1 MENIEA
7 GPSQPKAGPSSYS
20 AADRTA
26 APSSH
31 SAVLPAPTPAPER
44 PLAQTHFYSV
54 EYPGYV
60 HPTSVPLAI
69 ERLGG
74 PNAIDGAFRRATGR
88 DKVESLLELRLRPG
102 NPYAHPVPG
111 EIVPT
116 NNVVLKVVKRRRKS
130 KEGEKGNGALG
141 EYTVEAVGVV
151 PKTARFRSMAD
162 FQYQPDMSDPVA
174 QLRKAM
180 DTMDGEDAPMVP
192 SRSLRRHGTVDSILR
207 YHIPP
212 EKEDYTVTEA
222 DPAAMDIDPQLLG
235 EGELAGPSPPTK
247 IRSNLRLFTP
257 PLFSRQG
264 VPQNYNY
271 KANPASVETIV
282 VDEETGKEKKRLI
295 NRMRW
300 KGFGPIA
307 ISYADKGVPDKPSAA
322 VEEQRSQADKRI
334 LKRLEELFEERPV
347 WTRAAIFNQFTPME
361 VRDIINSKYLL
372 PLVSYVFEDGP
383 WRDTYVRLGYDPRQD
398 PEARFYQRLYFRN
411 INHPISRPSVVS
423 RRQEQRNESAQARF
437 SGVDDRRSHIFDGV
451 TVTSETAA
459 FQLCDITDPMLKE
472 MIEDEDAVRETCNER
487 DGWYTTHALER
498 IKTVLRHKF
507 FSLLLGHVATR
518 EECER
523 LLVPEEGTDKLPQ
536 RHRHRLKAGKHNMAK
551 GALPPEDAAAH
562 RLMTTLE
569 QQRKTFPTR

>member
-1 MENIEA
+1 MECDPPLHA
-7 GPSQPKAGPSSYS
+7 GPSQSIAGPS
-20 AADRTA
+20 T
-26 APSSH
+26 
-31 SAVLPAPTPAPER
+31 LPAPAINPPHPQPGPGSTPTAAPER
-44 PLAQTHFYSV
+44 PLPTAHFYSV

-60 HPTSVPLAI
+60 QPTSAPLAI

-74 PNAIDGAFRRATGR
+74 QHAIDTAFRRATGR
-88 DKVESLLELRLRPG
+88 DRVESLLELRLRPS
-102 NPYAHPVPG
+102 NPYAHPIPG
-111 EIVPT
+111 EVVPT
-116 NNVVLKVVKRRRKS
+116 SNIVFKVVKRKWRRQ
-130 KEGEKGNGALG
+130 NGDTASGDGAVG

-162 FQYQPDMSDPVA
+162 FQYQPNMSDPVA
-174 QLRKAM
+174 KLRNAM
-180 DTMDGEDAPMVP
+180 DTMDVEE
-192 SRSLRRHGTVDSILR
+192 LLQ

-212 EKEDYTVTEA
+212 EKEEYTITAAEA
-222 DPAAMDIDPQLLG
+222 DPSAMDIDPQLLG
-235 EGELAGPSPPTK
+235 GHAADSNADPKTK
-247 IRSNLRLFTP
+247 SNLRLFPP

-271 KANPASVETIV
+271 KANTASVETIV
-282 VDEETGKEKKRLI
+282 VDEDTGEEKKRLI

-307 ISYADKGVPDKPSAA
+307 VSYTDKNVPEKPSAT
-322 VEEQRSQADKRI
+322 VEEQRGQADKKI
-334 LKRLEELFEERPV
+334 LKRLGELFQERPV
-347 WTRAAIFNQFTPME
+347 WTRAAIFNQFMPLE

-383 WRDTYVRLGYDPRQD
+383 WRDTYVRLGYDPRAD
-398 PEARFYQRLYFRN
+398 PDARLYQRLYFRN
-411 INHPISRPSVVS
+411 INHPIVRPSVVT

-437 SGVDDRRSHIFDGV
+437 SGMDERRSHIFDGE

-459 FQLCDITDPMLKE
+459 FQLCDITDAMLKE
-472 MIEDEDAVRETCNER
+472 MIEADDEDSLRESCNER

-507 FSLLLGHVATR
+507 FSLLLGHVATQQ
-518 EECER
+518 ECEA
-523 LLVPEEGTDKLPQ
+523 LLVPQEGTDKLPQ
-536 RHRHRLKAGKHNMAK
+536 RHRHRLKFGKHNMAK

-569 QQRKTFPTR
+569 QQRKNLKFPPQ

>member
-1 MENIEA
+1 MEQPEA
-7 GPSQPKAGPSSYS
+7 GPSQPQPGPSNTSP
-20 AADRTA
+20 TA
-26 APSSH
+26 TNAPNPGTSS
-31 SAVLPAPTPAPER
+31 SSPAPAPAPER
-44 PLAQTHFYSV
+44 PLPQTHFYSV

-60 HPTSVPLAI
+60 RPTSVPLAI

-74 PNAIDGAFRRATGR
+74 PNAIDGAFRRASGR

-116 NNVVLKVVKRRRKS
+116 SNVVLKVVKRRKKR
-130 KEGEKGNGALG
+130 KEGQGLEDGAVG
-141 EYTVEAVGVV
+141 EYTIEAVGVV

-174 QLRKAM
+174 HLRKAM
-180 DTMDGEDAPMVP
+180 DTMD
-192 SRSLRRHGTVDSILR
+192 VDGILR

-212 EKEDYTVTEA
+212 EKEDYTITEA
-222 DPAAMDIDPQLLG
+222 DPSAMDIDPQLLG
-235 EGELAGPSPPTK
+235 EGEAAGPSGPTK
-247 IRSNLRLFTP
+247 TRSNLRLFTP

-282 VDEETGKEKKRLI
+282 VDEETGEEKKRLI

-300 KGFGPIA
+300 KGYGPIA
-307 ISYADKGVPDKPSAA
+307 ISYADKGVPDKPSAP
-322 VEEQRSQADKRI
+322 VEEQRSQADKKI
-334 LKRLEELFEERPV
+334 LKRLAELFEERPV

-437 SGVDDRRSHIFDGV
+437 SGVDDRRSHIFDGT

-536 RHRHRLKAGKHNMAK
+536 RHRHRLKFGKHNMAK

>member
-1 MENIEA
+1 MENTEA
-7 GPSQPKAGPSSYS
+7 GPSRPFAEPSTTYVN
-20 AADRTA
+20 ADSRP
-26 APSSH
+26 PSE
-31 SAVLPAPTPAPER
+31 PAPER
-44 PLAQTHFYSV
+44 PLPNNHYYSV

-60 HPTSVPLAI
+60 RTASVPTAV

-74 PNAIDGAFRRATGR
+74 PNAIDSAFRRASGR

-116 NNVVLKVVKRRRKS
+116 SNIVLKVVKRKRKI
-130 KEGEKGNGALG
+130 KEGEAGPIDGAVG
-141 EYTVEAVGVV
+141 EYTVEAVGVI

-162 FQYQPDMSDPVA
+162 FQYQPDMSDPLA
-174 QLRKAM
+174 HLRKAM
-180 DTMDGEDAPMVP
+180 DTMD
-192 SRSLRRHGTVDSILR
+192 VDGILR

-212 EKEDYTVTEA
+212 EDENYTVTEA
-222 DPAAMDIDPQLLG
+222 DPSAMDIDPQLLG
-235 EGELAGPSPPTK
+235 EGEAATSGTDPK
-247 IRSNLRLFTP
+247 IRSNLRLFPP
-257 PLFSRQG
+257 PLFSRQC

-271 KANPASVETIV
+271 KANTASIQTIV
-282 VDEETGKEKKRLI
+282 VDEDTGEEKKRLI
-295 NRMRW
+295 NRTRW

-307 ISYADKGVPDKPSAA
+307 ISYDHKGVPDKPSQT
-322 VEEQRSQADKRI
+322 VEEQRGQADKKI
-334 LKRLEELFEERPV
+334 LTKLEKLFDERPV

-361 VRDIINSKYLL
+361 MRDIINSKYLL

-423 RRQEQRNESAQARF
+423 RRQEQRNEFAQTRF
-437 SGVDDRRSHIFDGV
+437 SGVDDRRSHIFDGT

-472 MIEDEDAVRETCNER
+472 MIEDEDALRETCNER

-523 LLVPEEGTDKLPQ
+523 LLVPEEGTEKLPQ
-536 RHRHRLKAGKHNMAK
+536 RHRHRLKFGKHNMAK

-569 QQRKTFPTR
+569 QQRKTFPPR

>member
-1 MENIEA
+1 MDQPEA
-7 GPSQPKAGPSSYS
+7 GPSQIYADATATTDAS
-20 AADRTA
+20 ATDANSIQNPVTQA
-26 APSSH
+26 
-31 SAVLPAPTPAPER
+31 TPAPER
-44 PLAQTHFYSV
+44 PLPSTHFYSV

-60 HPTSVPLAI
+60 RPSSAPLAI

-74 PNAIDGAFRRATGR
+74 PHAIDSAFRRASGR

-102 NPYAHPVPG
+102 NPYAHPIPG

-116 NNVVLKVVKRRRKS
+116 SNIVLKVVKRRRRRKDGQEF
-130 KEGEKGNGALG
+130 EGGQQDGAVG
-141 EYTVEAVGVV
+141 EYTVEAVGTV

-174 QLRKAM
+174 HLRTAM
-180 DTMDGEDAPMVP
+180 DTMD
-192 SRSLRRHGTVDSILR
+192 VDGILK

-212 EKEDYTVTEA
+212 ETEDYTVTET
-222 DPAAMDIDPQLLG
+222 DPSAMEIDPQLLG
-235 EGELAGPSPPTK
+235 EGEVAMSNTSAK
-247 IRSNLRLFTP
+247 TRSNLRLFTP

-282 VDEETGKEKKRLI
+282 VDEETGEEKKRLI

-300 KGFGPIA
+300 KGYGPIA

-322 VEEQRSQADKRI
+322 VEEQRGQADKKI
-334 LKRLEELFEERPV
+334 LQRLEELFAERPV
-347 WTRAAIFNQFTPME
+347 WTRAAIFNQFTPLE

-472 MIEDEDAVRETCNER
+472 MIEDEDALRETCSER

-498 IKTVLRHKF
+498 IKAVLRHKF
-507 FSLLLGHVATR
+507 FSLLLGHIATR

-523 LLVPEEGTDKLPQ
+523 LLVPDEGTDKLPQ
-536 RHRHRLKAGKHNMAK
+536 RHRHRLKFGKHNMAK

-569 QQRKTFPTR
+569 QQRKTFPSR

>member
-1 MENIEA
+1 MEQPEA
-7 GPSQPKAGPSSYS
+7 GPSRPAATSSTHAAAVPSPQP
-20 AADRTA
+20 
-26 APSSH
+26 APS
-31 SAVLPAPTPAPER
+31 APAPAPER
-44 PLAQTHFYSV
+44 PLPGTHFYSV

-60 HPTSVPLAI
+60 RPTSAPLAI

-74 PNAIDGAFRRATGR
+74 QPAIDSAFRRATGR

-102 NPYAHPVPG
+102 NPYAHPIPG

-116 NNVVLKVVKRRRKS
+116 SNIVLKVVKRKRKRQGQRRD
-130 KEGEKGNGALG
+130 GAGAQDDDGAVG

-162 FQYQPDMSDPVA
+162 FQYQPDMSDPLA
-174 QLRKAM
+174 HLRKAM
-180 DTMDGEDAPMVP
+180 DTMD
-192 SRSLRRHGTVDSILR
+192 VDGILK

-212 EKEDYTVTEA
+212 EKEDYTITET
-222 DPAAMDIDPQLLG
+222 DPFAMDIDPQLLG
-235 EGELAGPSPPTK
+235 EGEIAGSSTSK
-247 IRSNLRLFTP
+247 TTRSNLRLFTP

-271 KANPASVETIV
+271 KANTASVETIV
-282 VDEETGKEKKRLI
+282 VDDHTNEEHKRLI

-300 KGFGPIA
+300 KGYGPIA
-307 ISYADKGVPDKPSAA
+307 ISYADKGVPNNPSPA
-322 VEEQRSQADKRI
+322 VEEQRSQADKKI
-334 LKRLEELFEERPV
+334 LKRLEDLFEERPV

-437 SGVDDRRSHIFDGV
+437 SGADERRSHVFDGA

-459 FQLCDITDPMLKE
+459 FQLCDITDAMLAE
-472 MIEDEDAVRETCNER
+472 MIADEDARRETCSER
-487 DGWYTTHALER
+487 DGWYTAHALER
-498 IKTVLRHKF
+498 IKVVLRHKF
-507 FSLLLGHVATR
+507 FSLLLGHVATQ

-523 LLVPEEGTDKLPQ
+523 LLVPDEGSSKLPQ
-536 RHRHRLKAGKHNMAK
+536 RHRTRLKPGKHNMAK

-562 RLMTTLE
+562 RLMSTLE

>member
-1 MENIEA
+1 MEQPEA
-7 GPSQPKAGPSSYS
+7 GPSRLIAGPSSTPGP
-20 AADRTA
+20 AAAQLLPTA
-26 APSSH
+26 
-31 SAVLPAPTPAPER
+31 APER
-44 PLAQTHFYSV
+44 PLPTAHFYSV

-60 HPTSVPLAI
+60 RPTSVPLAV

-74 PNAIDGAFRRATGR
+74 ERTIESAFRRASGR

-102 NPYAHPVPG
+102 NPYAHPIPG

-116 NNVVLKVVKRRRKS
+116 SNIVLKVVKRRRKR
-130 KEGEKGNGALG
+130 KDGEAAPEEGAVG

-162 FQYQPDMSDPVA
+162 FQYQPDMSDPLA
-174 QLRKAM
+174 HLRKAM
-180 DTMDGEDAPMVP
+180 DTMD
-192 SRSLRRHGTVDSILR
+192 VDGILQ
-207 YHIPP
+207 YHIGP
-212 EKEDYTVTEA
+212 EKEDYTVVEV

-235 EGELAGPSPPTK
+235 EGESAPSSGPAKT
-247 IRSNLRLFTP
+247 RSNLRLFTP

-271 KANPASVETIV
+271 KANTASVETIV
-282 VDEETGKEKKRLI
+282 VDEETGEEKKRLI

-307 ISYADKGVPDKPSAA
+307 ISYADKTVPDKPSAA
-322 VEEQRSQADKRI
+322 VAEQRGQADKKI
-334 LKRLEELFEERPV
+334 LTRLDELFQERPV

-383 WRDTYVRLGYDPRQD
+383 WRDTYVRLGYDPRKD

-423 RRQEQRNESAQARF
+423 RRQEQRNEFAQARF
-437 SGVDDRRSHIFDGV
+437 SGVDDRRSHIFDGE

-459 FQLCDITDPMLKE
+459 FQLCDITDAMLKE
-472 MIEDEDAVRETCNER
+472 MIEDEDALRETCSER

-498 IKTVLRHKF
+498 IKAVLRHKF
-507 FSLLLGHVATR
+507 FSLLLGHIATR

-523 LLVPEEGTDKLPQ
+523 LLVPDEGTEKLPQ
-536 RHRHRLKAGKHNMAK
+536 RHRHRLKFGKHNMAK

-569 QQRKTFPTR
+569 QQRKTFPTRGQASS

>member
-1 MENIEA
+1 MEQPEA
-7 GPSQPKAGPSSYS
+7 GPSQPVAGPSS
-20 AADRTA
+20 AAQDLA
-26 APSSH
+26 GSSP
-31 SAVLPAPTPAPER
+31 PAPAPER
-44 PLAQTHFYSV
+44 PLPNTHFYSV

-60 HPTSVPLAI
+60 CPTSVPQAV

-74 PNAIDGAFRRATGR
+74 QTAIDSAFRRATGR

-102 NPYAHPVPG
+102 NPYAHPISG

-116 NNVVLKVVKRRRKS
+116 SNIVLKVVKRK
-130 KEGEKGNGALG
+130 KKHKNGDADAPVG
-141 EYTVEAVGVV
+141 EYTIEAVGVV

-174 QLRKAM
+174 HLRKAM
-180 DTMDGEDAPMVP
+180 DTMD
-192 SRSLRRHGTVDSILR
+192 VDGILR
-207 YHIPP
+207 YHILP
-212 EKEDYTVTEA
+212 EREDYTVPNP
-222 DPAAMDIDPQLLG
+222 DSSAMDIDPQLLT
-235 EGELAGPSPPTK
+235 EGESANSAANTK

-271 KANPASVETIV
+271 KSNPASVETIV
-282 VDEETGKEKKRLI
+282 VDEDTGEEKKRLI

-307 ISYADKGVPDKPSAA
+307 ISYADKAVPDKPSTA
-322 VEEQRSQADKRI
+322 VEEQRGQADKNI
-334 LKRLEELFEERPV
+334 LKRLGELFQERPV
-347 WTRAAIFNQFTPME
+347 WTRAAIFNQFSPME

-383 WRDTYVRLGYDPRQD
+383 WRDTYVRLGYDPRKD

-411 INHPISRPSVVS
+411 INHPISRPSIVT

-437 SGVDDRRSHIFDGV
+437 SGVDDRRSHIFDGT

-472 MIEDEDAVRETCNER
+472 MIEDEDALRETCNER
-487 DGWYTTHALER
+487 DGWYTTAALER
-498 IKTVLRHKF
+498 IKAVLRHKF

-523 LLVPEEGTDKLPQ
+523 LLVPDEGTEKLPQ
-536 RHRHRLKAGKHNMAK
+536 RHRHRLKFGKHNMAK

>member
-1 MENIEA
+1 MEQSEA
-7 GPSQPKAGPSSYS
+7 GPSRHHGGSSS
-20 AADRTA
+20 AA
-26 APSSH
+26 APTSSSH
-31 SAVLPAPTPAPER
+31 SESSPAPSRAPER
-44 PLAQTHFYSV
+44 PLPVTHFHSI

-60 HPTSVPLAI
+60 RPTSVSLAI

-74 PNAIDGAFRRATGR
+74 QHAIENAFRRASGR

-102 NPYAHPVPG
+102 NPYAHPIPG

-116 NNVVLKVVKRRRKS
+116 NNILLKVVKRRRK
-130 KEGEKGNGALG
+130 KKDGDAAGGDGAVG
-141 EYTVEAVGVV
+141 EYTIEAVGSI

-162 FQYQPDMSDPVA
+162 IQYQPDMSDPVA
-174 QLRKAM
+174 RLRKAM
-180 DTMDGEDAPMVP
+180 DTMD
-192 SRSLRRHGTVDSILR
+192 VDGILR

-212 EKEDYTVTEA
+212 EKEDYSITEA
-222 DPAAMDIDPQLLG
+222 DALAMDIDPQLLG
-235 EGELAGPSPPTK
+235 EGDAAGSSTTTK
-247 IRSNLRLFTP
+247 TRSNLRLFTP
-257 PLFSRQG
+257 PLFSRQV

-271 KANPASVETIV
+271 KANPASIETIV
-282 VDEETGKEKKRLI
+282 VDEETGEEKKRLI

-300 KGFGPIA
+300 KGYGPIA
-307 ISYADKGVPDKPSAA
+307 ISYADKGVPEKPSAA
-322 VEEQRSQADKRI
+322 VEEQRGQADKKI
-334 LKRLEELFEERPV
+334 LKRLEELFEERPI
-347 WTRAAIFNQFTPME
+347 WTRAAIFNQFSPME

-383 WRDTYVRLGYDPRQD
+383 WRDTYVRMGYDPRQD
-398 PEARFYQRLYFRN
+398 PEARFFQRLYFRN

-437 SGVDDRRSHIFDGV
+437 SGIDDRRSHIFDGT

-523 LLVPEEGTDKLPQ
+523 LLVPEEGTEKLPQ
-536 RHRHRLKAGKHNMAK
+536 RHRHRLKFGKHNMAK

-569 QQRKTFPTR
+569 QQRKTFPPR

>member
-1 MENIEA
+1 M
-7 GPSQPKAGPSSYS
+7 SQPEASPP
-20 AADRTA
+20 R
-26 APSSH
+26 
-31 SAVLPAPTPAPER
+31 PAPTPAPER
-44 PLAQTHFYSV
+44 PLPATPYYSV

-60 HPTSVPLAI
+60 QPSSIPAAVA
-69 ERLGG
+69 RLGG
-74 PNAIDGAFRRATGR
+74 QPALDGAFRRATGR
-88 DKVESLLELRLRPG
+88 DRVESLLALRLRPG
-102 NPYAHPVPG
+102 NPYAHPIAG

-116 NNVVLKVVKRRRKS
+116 SNIVLRVVKRRRRRRQQEGAG
-130 KEGEKGNGALG
+130 EGEQEGPEG

-162 FQYQPDMSDPVA
+162 FQYQPDMSDPLA
-174 QLRKAM
+174 HLRKAM
-180 DTMDGEDAPMVP
+180 DTMD
-192 SRSLRRHGTVDSILR
+192 VDGILR

-222 DPAAMDIDPQLLG
+222 DPLAMDIDPQLLG
-235 EGELAGPSPPTK
+235 EGEAATSSVNTK
-247 IRSNLRLFTP
+247 TRSNLRLFTP

-282 VDEETGKEKKRLI
+282 VDEDTGEETKRLV

-300 KGFGPIA
+300 KGYGPIS
-307 ISYADKGVPDKPSAA
+307 ISYADKGVPDKPNTT
-322 VEEQRSQADKRI
+322 VEQQRGQADKKI
-334 LKRLEELFEERPV
+334 LSRLQELFEERPV
-347 WTRAAIFNQFTPME
+347 WTRAAIFNQFTQME

-398 PEARFYQRLYFRN
+398 PDARFYQRLYFRN

-423 RRQEQRNESAQARF
+423 RRQETRNESAQARF
-437 SGVDDRRSHIFDGV
+437 SGMDERRSHIFDGE

-459 FQLCDITDPMLKE
+459 FQLCDITDAMLKE
-472 MIEDEDAVRETCNER
+472 MIADEDARRETCGER

-498 IKTVLRHKF
+498 IKAVLRHKF

-523 LLVPEEGTDKLPQ
+523 LLVPDEGTEKLPE
-536 RHRHRLKAGKHNMAK
+536 RHRHRLKFGKHNMAK
-551 GALPPEDAAAH
+551 GALPAEDAAAH
-562 RLMTTLE
+562 RLMITLE
-569 QQRKTFPTR
+569 QQRKTFPTK